1 MSNYKTVFF
10 TLGILQIILGISMVF
25 PIIIQIIFD
34 ELDSSF
40 IGASLITI
48 IFGTLFFLSNLD
60 HDKKLSLQNAFLL
73 TALSWL
79 SIAVFSS
86 LPFIFSNLNLSITD
100 SFFESMSGITT
111 TGSTIITDL
120 NSSPKAILLWRA
132 LLQWLGGIGIIVMAI
147 TLMPIM
153 NVGGMQLFKVSSSD
167 ASEKILPKTKEITLR
182 LILIYLILTFL
193 CSFFYNIFG
202 MEFFDS
208 LTHSMTTIATGGFSN
223 YNESIGYFN
232 NIKIEIISMVFIIL
246 GSIPFISYIK
256 FLSGKKN
263 IFYTDTQI
271 KSFIKIIFYSIV
283 ILFFY
288 LTIFNKSF
296 SDVSLRSISF
306 NVISILTGTG
316 YVTQNFDDWG
326 SFPLIY
332 FLILMFIGGCAGSTA
347 CGIKIFRVQILYLF
361 LKNQLKKIIYPRG
374 IFIIKYDNNNVNE
387 KFMASIIAFIYLYII
402 IFFIITTMLSLSG
415 LDFTTSIS
423 GAATSISN
431 VGPGLGELIGPNN
444 DPGATFDTTC
454 PWRCIGGNTSF
465 SDQDCEEDDAGIYTA
480 VGHAQYDG
488 WCHADSDSPAVIIPT
503 TSSYCCEW
511 ETDFEEYEDGQFLYG
526 TCKEYNDGFD
536 GIQKN
541 TSKKISFDNNNLNNS
556 LFFKSQIILYENP
569 KEVDQG
575 YIDTIDYTNTAII
588 ISHTNLTSGSRI
600 KKYFDTHKFY
610 ILNILYHLQ

>member
-193 CSFFYNIFG
+193 CSFFYNICG
-202 MEFFDS
+202 MKFFDS

-232 NIKIEIISMVFIIL
+232 NIKIEIISMIFIIL
-246 GSIPFISYIK
+246 GSIPFIAYIK

-271 KSFIKIIFYSIV
+271 KSFIKIIFYSIL
-283 ILFFY
+283 ILFIY

-296 SDVSLRSISF
+296 SDISLRSISF

-316 YVTQNFDDWG
+316 YVTQNFDNWG
-326 SFPLIY
+326 SFPLVY

-402 IFFIITTMLSLSG
+402 IFFIITAMLTLSG

-431 VGPGLGELIGPNN
+431 VGPGLGELIGPN
-444 DPGATFDTTC
+444 
-454 PWRCIGGNTSF
+454 GNFSQLPDFSKWVLSF
-465 SDQDCEEDDAGIYTA
+465 GMILGRLELFAIL
-480 VGHAQYDG
+480 VL
-488 WCHADSDSPAVIIPT
+488 
-503 TSSYCCEW
+503 
-511 ETDFEEYEDGQFLYG
+511 FLP
-526 TCKEYNDGFD
+526 
-536 GIQKN
+536 
-541 TSKKISFDNNNLNNS
+541 SFWV
-556 LFFKSQIILYENP
+556 K
-569 KEVDQG
+569 
-575 YIDTIDYTNTAII
+575 
-588 ISHTNLTSGSRI
+588 
-600 KKYFDTHKFY
+600 
-610 ILNILYHLQ
+610 